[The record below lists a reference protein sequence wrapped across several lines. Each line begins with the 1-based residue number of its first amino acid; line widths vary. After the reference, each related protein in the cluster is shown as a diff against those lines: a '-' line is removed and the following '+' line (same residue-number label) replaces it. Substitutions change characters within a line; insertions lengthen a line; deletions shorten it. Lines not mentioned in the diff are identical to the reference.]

1 MIRLMLNIFPL
12 AGQSSGGSID
22 SSGSLLSL
30 FQNLNSIGGGLG
42 GAFSG
47 AGAGAGSVVIY
58 PGQGSSAYT
67 GYNGYSGYT
76 GYSSATVSPGGRLLC
91 SCPPV
96 HTEQN
101 IMCDIA
107 PAAGSGVLSQYG
119 IQQPVVIQPQSYYG
133 KAGIISTIFNAKLF
147 KKTILKLNF
156 SVEC

>member
-96 HTEQN
+96 HTGHN
-101 IMCDIA
+101 I
-107 PAAGSGVLSQYG
+107 L
-119 IQQPVVIQPQSYYG
+119 
-133 KAGIISTIFNAKLF
+133 
-147 KKTILKLNF
+147 
-156 SVEC
+156 

>member
-1 MIRLMLNIFPL
+1 MIRSMLNTIPL

-96 HTEQN
+96 HTGHN
-101 IMCDIA
+101 IYNIF

>member
-1 MIRLMLNIFPL
+1 MIRSMLNTIPL

-76 GYSSATVSPGGRLLC
+76 GYSSATVSPGGSPVLLS
-91 SCPPV
+91 SCPHWAQHFITFFLLQDP
-96 HTEQN
+96 TSSRN
-101 IMCDIA
+101 TA
-107 PAAGSGVLSQYG
+107 SSSLWSYSLR
-119 IQQPVVIQPQSYYG
+119 VITARQ
-133 KAGIISTIFNAKLF
+133 GIISTIFNSKDHF
-147 KKTILKLNF
+147 EIEF
-156 SVEC
+156 FC

>member
-1 MIRLMLNIFPL
+1 MSIQMLNIAL

-47 AGAGAGSVVIY
+47 AGAGSVVIY

-76 GYSSATVSPGGRLLC
+76 GYSSATVSPGGC
-91 SCPPV
+91 PV
-96 HTEQN
+96 H
-101 IMCDIA
+101 C
-107 PAAGSGVLSQYG
+107 P
-119 IQQPVVIQPQSYYG
+119 
-133 KAGIISTIFNAKLF
+133 
-147 KKTILKLNF
+147 
-156 SVEC
+156 